1 MLYLC
6 INKKIKIME
15 DLNLEY
21 EIDEFFFNDKD
32 IDYDNILMDLE
43 EVNEV
48 IEELEK

>member
-1 MLYLC
+1 
-6 INKKIKIME
+6 ME